1 MSTQRLQDVFFL
13 LIFFFLTLKKNINV
27 PNGVEMFHLVTFSQD
42 GVHYVKTSEIQL
54 RVDCVGNDIFA
65 LHI

>member
-1 MSTQRLQDVFFL
+1 
-13 LIFFFLTLKKNINV
+13 
-27 PNGVEMFHLVTFSQD
+27 MFHLFTFSQD

-65 LHI
+65 LHMIKNSSHSTLDGCSPEVHIIIL

>member
-1 MSTQRLQDVFFL
+1 
-13 LIFFFLTLKKNINV
+13 
-27 PNGVEMFHLVTFSQD
+27 MFHLFTFSQG